1 MQASVHEAK
10 TNLSRLLEAVE
21 RGERVI
27 ITRHG
32 IPAAELIPARAT
44 PVRLGS
50 LRGVIAPPP
59 EGFFDP
65 LDEDELRAWE
75 GAREGPQDDAQDG
88 AEDDARDGQGA

>member
-32 IPAAELIPARAT
+32 IPAAELIPARRT

-50 LRGVIAPPP
+50 LKGVVAPPP
-59 EGFFDP
+59 EAFLAP
-65 LDEDELRAWE
+65 LEEDELRAWE
-75 GAREGPQDDAQDG
+75 GSEEGEGPG
-88 AEDDARDGQGA
+88 T